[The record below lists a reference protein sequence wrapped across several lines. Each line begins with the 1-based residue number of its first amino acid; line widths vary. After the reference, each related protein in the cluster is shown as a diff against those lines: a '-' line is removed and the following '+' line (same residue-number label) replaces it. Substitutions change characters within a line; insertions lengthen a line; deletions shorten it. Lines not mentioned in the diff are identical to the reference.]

1 MSDETCE
8 RIQAWTISAADRTV
22 TTEGPDTDPCTGET
36 ITRTFVEA
44 TPLTLAADELLAV
57 ADECRKFLV
66 ALAHYFIRMDGPMPM
81 TPGDLIAMIDAAK
94 AKAEGRQAR

>member
-36 ITRTFVEA
+36 ITRIFVEA
-44 TPLTLAADELLAV
+44 TPLTLAAAELLAACKFALDV
-57 ADECRKFLV
+57 IGRQSDFYRKD
-66 ALAHYFIRMDGPMPM
+66 APLARLARDIE
-81 TPGDLIAMIDAAK
+81 AAV